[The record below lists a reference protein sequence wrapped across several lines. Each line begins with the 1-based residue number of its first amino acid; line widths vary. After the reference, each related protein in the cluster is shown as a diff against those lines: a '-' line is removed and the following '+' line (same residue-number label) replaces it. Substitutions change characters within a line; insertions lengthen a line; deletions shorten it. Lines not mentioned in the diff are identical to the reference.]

1 MADERP
7 ETTLAAQPATKPEE
21 LRRRELVRRLAKAA
35 VIPAVVV
42 AVNSSITPANARP

>member
-1 MADERP
+1 MADERQ
-7 ETTLAAQPATKPEE
+7 ETAPSAQPAGEPDE

-42 AVNSSITPANARP
+42 AVNSSITPANAR